1 MNLLRSFAIAA
12 LAIGA
17 VTPVV
22 AQENKPI
29 KIAVI
34 QDSTGPLQA
43 YAQQVIAGWK
53 LGLEYGTK
61 GTNEVAGRKIEVI
74 YKDSQT
80 KPDLGRSLLS
90 EAYNDDHVDLAVGGS
105 SSAVAL
111 AMLPVAAEN
120 KKILLVEPAVA
131 DSITGDKW
139 NRYIFRSDRNSSQ
152 DAISNAIAI
161 GKPGTVVATLA
172 QDYAFGRDG
181 VAAFKKA
188 LGSTGAQLVYEEYA
202 PPATTDFTAPAQRIF
217 DALAKVKA
225 DRKIIWVIWAGT
237 GNPLAKLKAL
247 NPERMGIQIS
257 TGGNILPALVFYK
270 DFPGMEGATY
280 YYYQDPKNPVNDWL
294 VAEHMKRFNAPPDF
308 FTCSGF
314 AAAMAV
320 VTALNATQGKT
331 DTEALIAAMEGMKFD
346 TPKGEMIFRK
356 EDHQAMQE
364 MYAFKIKV
372 DPSVKWA
379 IPELTRV
386 IKISD
391 MNVPI
396 LNGGAMKVAQA
407 TPATAPA
414 TTPPEAPKPATA
426 PPPPA
431 KPEAAAPP
439 PPTPAPAPAASSD
452 NTTIII
458 VVIVVVVVIAIGGFL
473 LFRRRA

>member
-1 MNLLRSFAIAA
+1 LLYVTILAPGGWPGETAATNKNDMGRIMKLHTGLAVAA
-12 LAIGA
+12 LALGLA
-17 VTPVV
+17 APAV
-22 AQENKPI
+22 AQADKPV

-43 YAQQVIAGWK
+43 YAEQMINGFK

-61 GTNEVAGRKIEVI
+61 GTGMVAGRKIDVI

-80 KPDLGRSLLS
+80 KPDVGRSLLA
-90 EAYNDDHVDLAVGGS
+90 EAYNDDGADLAVGGT

-111 AMLPVAAEN
+111 AMLPVAQEN
-120 KKILLVEPAVA
+120 KKILIVEPAVA
-131 DSITGDKW
+131 DSITGAKW
-139 NRYIFRSDRNSSQ
+139 NRYIFRTGRNSSQ

-161 GKPGTVVATLA
+161 GKPGTVIATLA

-181 VAAFKKA
+181 VAAFKAA
-188 LGSTGAQLVYEEYA
+188 LKGTGAQLVYEEYA

-217 DALAKVKA
+217 DALDKVKA
-225 DRKIIWVIWAGT
+225 DHKIIWVIWAGA
-237 GNPLAKLKAL
+237 GNPLGKLKSLDPA
-247 NPERMGIQIS
+247 RKGIEIS

-280 YYYQDPKNPVNDWL
+280 YYYGDAHNPVNDWL
-294 VAEHMKRFNAPPDF
+294 IAQHEKLYKSPPDF
-308 FTCSGF
+308 FTCGGF

-320 VTALNATQGKT
+320 VTALKNDNGST
-331 DTEALIAAMEGMKFD
+331 DTEKLIATMEGMKFD

-356 EDHQAMQE
+356 EDHQALQE

-372 DPSVKWA
+372 DPNVKWA

-396 LNGGAMKVAQA
+396 QNK
-407 TPATAPA
+407 
-414 TTPPEAPKPATA
+414 
-426 PPPPA
+426 
-431 KPEAAAPP
+431 
-439 PPTPAPAPAASSD
+439 
-452 NTTIII
+452 
-458 VVIVVVVVIAIGGFL
+458 
-473 LFRRRA
+473 R